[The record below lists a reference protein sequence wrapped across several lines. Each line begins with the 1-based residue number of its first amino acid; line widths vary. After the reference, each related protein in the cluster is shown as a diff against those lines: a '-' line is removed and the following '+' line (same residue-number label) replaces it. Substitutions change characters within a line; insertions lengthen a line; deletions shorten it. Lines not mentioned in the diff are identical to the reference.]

1 MKRLKAV
8 GLIVGTVGVFVVAGL
23 IAFLMIWAALS
34 GLFLISRFSE
44 RVFLFAGWSWPQF
57 LATIA
62 AAFGIPYVFLLL
74 SPGF

>member
-1 MKRLKAV
+1 MKLLKAV
-8 GLIVGTVGVFVVAGL
+8 GLIVGSAAVFVVAGL
-23 IAFLMIWAALS
+23 IAFLMVWAALS
-34 GLFLISRFSE
+34 ALFLISRYSE